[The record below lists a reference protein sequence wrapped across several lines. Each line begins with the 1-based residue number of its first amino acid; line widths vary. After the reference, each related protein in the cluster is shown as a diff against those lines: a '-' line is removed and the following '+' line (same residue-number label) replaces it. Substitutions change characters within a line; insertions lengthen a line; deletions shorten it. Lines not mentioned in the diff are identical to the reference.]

1 MSDTGKVKI
10 HNKEYLT
17 VALRVKTFRED
28 ALKTGT
34 QWCIAT
40 EIVHRDEEVV
50 VMKASIYDGAG
61 VLKATGHSEEKRASS
76 QINKTSALENAETSA
91 IGRALAALG
100 YVGTEFA
107 SADEVANAITQ
118 QKAFPT
124 AHKPS
129 DGAMESLGVDEQIM
143 VKDVA
148 EEVKLKVVKGDV
160 KGAYEW
166 LQAANLEADAKVAC
180 WNLIQPAHIRTAI
193 TKYAEGLKS
202 GATS

>member
-10 HNKEYLT
+10 HGREYET
-17 VALRVKTFRED
+17 VASRIAKFREGNP
-28 ALKTGT
+28 L
-34 QWCIAT
+34 WCIAT
-40 EIVHRDEEVV
+40 EILHRDEETV
-50 VMKASIYDGAG
+50 VMKASIFDETE
-61 VLKATGHSEEKRASS
+61 VLKATGHSEEKRAAS
-76 QINKTSALENAETSA
+76 QINKTSALENCETSA

-100 YVGTEFA
+100 WAGTEFA

-129 DGAMESLGVDEQIM
+129 DGAMESLGTDEQIM

-148 EEVKLKVVKGDV
+148 DEVKLKVVKGDV